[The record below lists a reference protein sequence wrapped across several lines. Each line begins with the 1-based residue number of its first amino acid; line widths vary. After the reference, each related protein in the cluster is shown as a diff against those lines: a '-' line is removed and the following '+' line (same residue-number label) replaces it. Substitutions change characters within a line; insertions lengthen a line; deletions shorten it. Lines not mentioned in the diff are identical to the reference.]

1 MKRGIGT
8 YQSKKGLS
16 VSSLPNMLF
25 TFLICVACWY
35 IGYTNK
41 IGFPVQRDYDT
52 SLIWDY
58 ICDFLNNS
66 NFAYIVGFLLL
77 LLGAA
82 LLQRFNFR
90 FVIIRGKTTLPFLLF
105 LLLNSINPDFY
116 PVRPISLAIFPLFF
130 ALFELFGAYQNPTA
144 AGRMFN
150 MMFYLTVG
158 SLIWPCLLWFIPI
171 IGIGMYQFRI
181 LNIRTFSAA
190 LLGFFTVCWFALG
203 WCVWNHDFSVFI
215 NFFNCLTDIQ
225 LFFTKE
231 SWFIGWLM
239 PLCVFLLMIVLLIF
253 VVFQETENTIRTR
266 HFLSFMFLFS
276 LVAFMLSLLYA
287 SNATDFVC
295 VFYLPVSIVMSY
307 FLSDKKRFTPFLIYY
322 LLIAILVILLIV
334 RLWNI

>member
-8 YQSKKGLS
+8 YQSKKVLN
-16 VSSLPNMLF
+16 VSGLPNMIF

-41 IGFPVQRDYDT
+41 LGFPVQRNSDT
-52 SLIWDY
+52 SLFWDY
-58 ICDFLNNS
+58 ICTWLNDINFTFL
-66 NFAYIVGFLLL
+66 VGFLLL

-130 ALFELFGAYQNPTA
+130 ALFELFSAYQNPA
-144 AGRMFN
+144 ATGRMFN
-150 MMFYLTVG
+150 MMFYLVAG
-158 SLIWPCLLWFIPI
+158 SLIWPYLLWFIPV

-181 LNIRTFSAA
+181 LNVRTFSAT
-190 LLGFFTVCWFALG
+190 LLGFFTVCWFVLG
-203 WCVWNHDFSVFI
+203 WCIWKHDFSIFT
-215 NFFNCLTDIQ
+215 NFFHCLTAIQ
-225 LFFTKE
+225 LFFFSK
-231 SWFIGWLM
+231 SWLIGWLM
-239 PLCVFLLMIVLLIF
+239 PFCVFFMMIVLLIYII
-253 VVFQETENTIRTR
+253 VQESENTIRTR
-266 HFLSFMFLFS
+266 HFLSFLFLFS
-276 LVAFMLSLLYA
+276 MVAFMLSLLYA

-295 VFYLPVSIVMSY
+295 VFYLPVSIMMSY
-307 FLSDKKRFTPFLIYY
+307 FLSDKKKITPFLIYY